1 MAGSL
6 AIPLAAISRLSPQGR
21 SSRACG
27 SAPPQHHTGDPTAS
41 PCTPY
46 DLGAPQCPPVWC
58 GCPRLRGS
66 PAPSRVQA
74 AARGG
79 GAPAPPVGPPAPRA
93 LSTLIPPLFPPSGS
107 AGSRA
112 PFCPCPNSSLASP
125 RHDAADPVHP
135 GSRSAPCRGHRHA
148 APPWYRGSPG
158 PWGAASQRGAVR
170 GCDPLARAPPCSCQA
185 GAVAGEGGEGQ
196 AAAGEAAGGSPQAA
210 GGAAAEGGE
219 APRRAGGAAEA
230 EAGEEQGGTGGLGAG
245 TAGMCSP
252 LGVLSAHPGLLGHM
266 GASARAGAAAPSLSE
281 CPRGCD
287 SPGLGLSGHS
297 RARSHPEPIPL
308 PWQERYEAAIQRS
321 AKKTWAEIRQQR
333 WSWAGALHHGSSAH
347 KDGECGAGH
356 AAGSPGLWVTAR
368 RCSGEQD
375 GCHQTQSAA
384 LLLRRHPVLCR
395 GPLGPLGS
403 SRFFVAP
410 CPKGW
415 LGPEAASSLLQSASC
430 GVAVGWPW
438 GGRGAL
444 CGSGSQGEVVELCRD
459 VANSLGF
466 ESFYCPCCVGAAFGP
481 SVGVSRALC
490 GCAVPHSGL
499 LSSGTPP
506 SWCWHHGS
514 AGRGPGGPPVDRAMA
529 NSVVGSVASPSPGCS
544 PRATGW
550 LQQCRQCLAG
560 LRVPVSGAWCCLV
573 RLSRGVGCA
582 DVVCTGAVWLVAH
595 LGADLSPSPCGAW
608 QGLARGRP
616 PGPPAT
622 SRGGHTASAA
632 PSAVV
637 CGCCL
642 LQQRALCLPAWGR
655 GVPAPCRGV
664 AVPQHHP
671 GAATE
676 NRSRCESRPVPV

>member
-1 MAGSL
+1 MGKGQAGQLRSLADSL

-27 SAPPQHHTGDPTAS
+27 SAPPQHHTGDPAAS
-41 PCTPY
+41 PCTPD

-58 GCPRLRGS
+58 GCPRMRGS

-74 AARGG
+74 AAQGD
-79 GAPAPPVGPPAPRA
+79 GAPAPPVGPPAPCA

-125 RHDAADPVHP
+125 RHDAADPMHP
-135 GSRSAPCRGHRHA
+135 GSPSAPCRGHRHA

-158 PWGAASQRGAVR
+158 PWGAASHRGAVR

-252 LGVLSAHPGLLGHM
+252 LGVLSAHPGLLGHT

-297 RARSHPEPIPL
+297 RARSHPEPIAL
-308 PWQERYEAAIQRS
+308 PGQERYEAAIQRS

-347 KDGECGAGH
+347 KDGECGAGR
-356 AAGSPGLWVTAR
+356 AAGPPGLWVTAR

-384 LLLRRHPVLCR
+384 LLLRRHPALCR

-430 GVAVGWPW
+430 GVAVGWLW
-438 GGRGAL
+438 GGCGVAVGRCVAL
-444 CGSGSQGEVVELCRD
+444 EAR
-459 VANSLGF
+459 
-466 ESFYCPCCVGAAFGP
+466 
-481 SVGVSRALC
+481 
-490 GCAVPHSGL
+490 
-499 LSSGTPP
+499 
-506 SWCWHHGS
+506 
-514 AGRGPGGPPVDRAMA
+514 
-529 NSVVGSVASPSPGCS
+529 
-544 PRATGW
+544 
-550 LQQCRQCLAG
+550 
-560 LRVPVSGAWCCLV
+560 V
-573 RLSRGVGCA
+573 RLWSCA
-582 DVVCTGAVWLVAH
+582 GTSPTHW
-595 LGADLSPSPCGAW
+595 DLSPFIAPAVWG
-608 QGLARGRP
+608 QRLAP
-616 PGPPAT
+616 T
-622 SRGGHTASAA
+622 
-632 PSAVV
+632 
-637 CGCCL
+637 
-642 LQQRALCLPAWGR
+642 WGR
-655 GVPAPCRGV
+655 AGLCV
-664 AVPQHHP
+664 AVPCPTAGSSPRGHLPRGAGTTALRAEVPVDLQWTELWP
-671 GAATE
+671 TAWWGASRPRALAAPLVPRGGCSSAGSAWPGCVCRFRVRGAAW
-676 NRSRCESRPVPV
+676 

>member
-1 MAGSL
+1 MTSGL
-6 AIPLAAISRLSPQGR
+6 P
-21 SSRACG
+21 
-27 SAPPQHHTGDPTAS
+27 SAPQFGVGAPGCVGAWLHPAFRQQ
-41 PCTPY
+41 
-46 DLGAPQCPPVWC
+46 LGAAEPPRRPW
-58 GCPRLRGS
+58 
-66 PAPSRVQA
+66 
-74 AARGG
+74 
-79 GAPAPPVGPPAPRA
+79 GPPLPA
-93 LSTLIPPLFPPSGS
+93 LFPPSFPHCFPR
-107 AGSRA
+107 AVRRA
-112 PFCPCPNSSLASP
+112 PGLPFVLAQTPPSP
-125 RHDAADPVHP
+125 RHATMLPT
-135 GSRSAPCRGHRHA
+135 PCTR
-148 APPWYRGSPG
+148 
-158 PWGAASQRGAVR
+158 GAARPR
-170 GCDPLARAPPCSCQA
+170 
-185 GAVAGEGGEGQ
+185 
-196 AAAGEAAGGSPQAA
+196 AAATATRPHHGTGALRVPGELRPSGGLCEGATPLP
-210 GGAAAEGGE
+210 GLPPAAAKRVLWLEKE
-219 APRRAGGAAEA
+219 EKAKLLREKQLEDRRKRLEEQRLKAEKRRAVL
-230 EAGEEQGGTGGLGAG
+230 EERQRQKL
-245 TAGMCSP
+245 
-252 LGVLSAHPGLLGHM
+252 
-266 GASARAGAAAPSLSE
+266 E
-281 CPRGCD
+281 KNK
-287 SPGLGLSGHS
+287 
-297 RARSHPEPIPL
+297 
-308 PWQERYEAAIQRS
+308 ERYEAAIQRS

-347 KDGECGAGH
+347 KDGECGAGR
-356 AAGSPGLWVTAR
+356 AAGPPGLWVTAR

-384 LLLRRHPVLCR
+384 LLLRRHPALCR